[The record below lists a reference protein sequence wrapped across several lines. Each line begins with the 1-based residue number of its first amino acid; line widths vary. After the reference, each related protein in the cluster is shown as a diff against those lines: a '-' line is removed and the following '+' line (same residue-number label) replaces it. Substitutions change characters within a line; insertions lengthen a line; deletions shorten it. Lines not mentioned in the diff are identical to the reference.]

1 MRLKGT
7 IIEWRDDRGFGF
19 IEPARGGKKVF
30 CHVKAFAIR
39 VRRPQPGDAVTSVAK
54 KDAQGRVQAADVRPN
69 GLEQAAYNSNVE
81 EGFGVRCVAVLRAM
95 GRAV

>member
-19 IEPARGGKKVF
+19 IEPAAGGEKVF

-39 VRRPQPGDAVTSVAK
+39 VRRPQPGDSVTFIRK
-54 KDAQGRVQAADVRPN
+54 KDAQGRTQAADVRPS
-69 GLEQAAYNSNVE
+69 GLEQAAYNANVGRRASRSAPNIPFSNRVS
-81 EGFGVRCVAVLRAM
+81 
-95 GRAV
+95 